1 MVNGTPTTN
10 PISEKHTPSYNT
22 SIIKNPSVHF
32 ETFAKI
38 RKPYKPKKPSTKKNF
53 QKTEKTTPTKKTRK
67 HQTIQK
73 NRQRNPHQKKDN
85 LTPKI

>member
-38 RKPYKPKKPSTKKNF
+38 RKPYKPKKPSTKKISKKQRKRHQPKKPANTK
-53 QKTEKTTPTKKTRK
+53 QYKKTAKETHIKKKKTT
-67 HQTIQK
+67 
-73 NRQRNPHQKKDN
+73 
-85 LTPKI
+85 